1 MATRLEELAGFL
13 DEYNLNYEIDKD
25 RSAILIAFACPPE
38 GGGYKTPDGDASVRL
53 VIRLVEDGEFLS
65 VFSPNA
71 WNIDDCPHKAAVL
84 EAIPSIQSQYK
95 MLRFDYDPAD
105 GELRPNIE
113 LPLED
118 SSITSHQFH
127 RVIHGLLDGI
137 QRFDRVI
144 RHAME
149 TGEVSFACLE
159 SEEPSSPPS
168 EEVLRLMDLANRA
181 GGIDELERLIG
192 SDGLADDDAGG
203 RLDSGD
209 PDENDDSG
217 RSNEA
222 A

>member
-1 MATRLEELAGFL
+1 MATCLEQLAGFL
-13 DEYNLNYEIDKD
+13 DEYDLNYKVDKD
-25 RSAILIAFACPPE
+25 RSAILIAFACSAE
-38 GGGYKTPDGDASVRL
+38 SGGYTTPDGEATVRL
-53 VIRLVEDGEFLS
+53 VIRVAEDGEFLS

-71 WNIDDCPHKAAVL
+71 WNIDACPHKAAVF

-118 SSITSHQFH
+118 SSITSDQFH
-127 RVIHGLLDGI
+127 RLIHGLLDGI

-159 SEEPSSPPS
+159 KEEPSPPAS
-168 EEVLRLMDLANRA
+168 EEVLRMMELADRA
-181 GGIDELERLIG
+181 GGIDELERLVG
-192 SDGLADDDAGG
+192 GEGLAPDDADE
-203 RLDSGD
+203 RPDS
-209 PDENDDSG
+209 DDSDNPG
-217 RSNEA
+217 RSSEA